1 MNGPADEEQPTWQER
16 NMLGRHITQMTE
28 AHWEEVRAIYQAG
41 IDTGHA
47 TFEISA
53 PKDWPTWQAHHIN
66 ELSLV
71 AIDGGTVAGWA
82 ALTPVSGRC
91 VYSGV
96 AEVSVYVAPSA
107 RRGGIGRQLLT
118 NLIERSES
126 QNIWTLQAGIFPE
139 NMASIELHR
148 ALEFESLGL
157 RSRTGKMS
165 HGPFAGQWRDVWLL
179 ERRSTRVGV
188 D

>member
-1 MNGPADEEQPTWQER
+1 
-16 NMLGRHITQMTE
+16 MLVRHITQMTE

-47 TFEISA
+47 TFETSA
-53 PKDWPTWQAHHIN
+53 PKDWPTWQEIHIN

-71 AIDGGTVAGWA
+71 AIDGGTVVGWA

-107 RRGGIGRQLLT
+107 RRGGIGSQLLAT
-118 NLIERSES
+118 LIERSES
-126 QNIWTLQAGIFPE
+126 KNIWTLQAGIFPE
-139 NMASIELHR
+139 NIASIELHR
-148 ALEFESLGL
+148 ALGFESVGL
-157 RSRTGKMS
+157 RRRIGKMS
-165 HGPFAGQWRDVWLL
+165 HGPLAGQWRDVWLL
-179 ERRSTRVGV
+179 ERRSTRIGV